1 MQSVQSTRGQEV
13 LPPLI
18 ISRVCLEGKEPC
30 NAHCCS
36 AFVFVSFHINSFAK
50 FASLL
55 TLDPIRCRE
64 HEALNSMNTNIF
76 PRRPKEVL
84 DDSINAFS
92 SNFVIFFLPLNQI
105 PHPRGC
111 WMFFLKE
118 SHAHLLCRLF
128 FFCFLTFRHIQT
140 TAHHC
145 LMLLTSAQTHT
156 HTHSEPSAPEPHM
169 DGIKLG
175 LKIQAWCLT

>member
-1 MQSVQSTRGQEV
+1 MVARGRVKINNFHSRIMPPWINASKSTMQSVQSTRGQEV

-18 ISRVCLEGKEPC
+18 IPRVCLEGKEPH

-36 AFVFVSFHINSFAK
+36 AFVFGSFHINSFAK

-92 SNFVIFFLPLNQI
+92 SNFVIFSPFKSNSSSQRMLDV
-105 PHPRGC
+105 C
-111 WMFFLKE
+111 
-118 SHAHLLCRLF
+118 F
-128 FFCFLTFRHIQT
+128 FFF
-140 TAHHC
+140 
-145 LMLLTSAQTHT
+145 
-156 HTHSEPSAPEPHM
+156 
-169 DGIKLG
+169 
-175 LKIQAWCLT
+175 